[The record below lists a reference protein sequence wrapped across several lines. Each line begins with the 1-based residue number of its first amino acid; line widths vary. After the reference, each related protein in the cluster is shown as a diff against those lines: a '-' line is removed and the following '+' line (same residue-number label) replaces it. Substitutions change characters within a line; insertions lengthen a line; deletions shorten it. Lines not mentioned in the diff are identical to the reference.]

1 MTRRE
6 FNAATF
12 RAVGDDRAEIIRP
25 LNQPETAALLGVA
38 TQAVEQVETRAL
50 AKLSIALFG
59 DQHIR
64 TRDQAAMVRR
74 VVRYGKRRERN
85 GGKAI

>member
-12 RAVGDDRAEIIRP
+12 RAVGNDRAEIIRP
-25 LNQPETAALLGVA
+25 LTVTETAALLGI
-38 TQAVEQVETRAL
+38 TRQYVEQLETRVL

-59 DQHIR
+59 GQHIR

>member
-1 MTRRE
+1 MTRRK

-50 AKLSIALFG
+50 AKLSMALFG

-85 GGKAI
+85 GGKSI